1 MTTRR
6 PVSDWARGFAGPY
19 MPPKRRNRN
28 PRLNS
33 IRTDMKKGFR
43 ITELVNET
51 ESFPEPVGPAG
62 CIAAQAKASMHEIQT
77 RMHSHS
83 HEIVHIRISRHIEYE
98 HVLVFWEDSGG
109 RVAFVKKEDM
119 HNFDRNI
126 EIGTGIELT
135 CFLVF
140 DSIFQ

>member
-1 MTTRR
+1 
-6 PVSDWARGFAGPY
+6 

-28 PRLNS
+28 PRINS
-33 IRTDMKKGFR
+33 ICTDMKRGFR
-43 ITELVNET
+43 ITELENGT
-51 ESFPEPVGPAG
+51 ESFPEAVAPVGS
-62 CIAAQAKASMHEIQT
+62 IAAQVKASMQEIQT

-83 HEIVHIRISRHIEYE
+83 REIVHIRISRKIEFE
-98 HVLVFWEDSGG
+98 DVLVLWEDSGS

-119 HNFDRNI
+119 HNFGRNI

-140 DSIFQ
+140 DSSFQ